1 MPTNAV
7 KYSQTYLASH
17 QERYAKFR
25 EEAYAELVAQYKDE
39 LGYRKLLIEREKAL
53 LGALERLQRETGR
66 QTGDS
71 DVDLN
76 KLRLELSAI
85 AEQNSSLE
93 SAASRR
99 ITIKKEQ
106 SDKLAVPDA
115 AQRKISERNEI
126 MATQGGLIASPDAAM
141 QMVMQ
146 TIDDVAGT
154 VQGGTTNAAGTAQ
167 QVLKSLKTSGV
178 YQKLDS
184 ARRAEVKDY
193 ITRGF
198 GLDAV
203 NIGDVSGEQLL
214 DVPQDVLIENET
226 KRFLQ
231 SEGSAYGVGKL
242 NEFINRLRGAKTDAE
257 VKAALDPLVKDPN
270 FQSAI
275 VKIEQGKDP
284 NDPEALSP
292 AERQAYDAAKIVS
305 QQLTLPRDFEK
316 YFDPQWIE
324 KRQQILEQYGVLTG
338 VQEEIKLRAE
348 KGEPELP
355 SEEEVRKRAAEKYRP
370 EAAERLR
377 EQFERDI
384 YAGDDLKLRHYDAIQ
399 AAKGAPI
406 KTDDPAYKA
415 AKLFTD
421 EQAMNTMSKA
431 DLRKFVAD
439 RAALYGEKDRN
450 ERDKFMIAYHQI
462 QLQKEGDMK
471 GPSDVLPE
479 KPTTQREVP
488 PAPGSVFPGYKTDA
502 EGMAQTQ
509 RGETMFVPRPFRE
522 GAGKLPGLEEKIGKQ
537 IGSLPSMSDLFK
549 QSF

>member
-17 QERYAKFR
+17 QERYAKMR
-25 EEAYAELVAQYKDE
+25 EEAYAELIAQYNDE

-53 LGALERLQRETGR
+53 LAALERLQRETGR

-76 KLRLELSAI
+76 KLRLELAAI
-85 AEQNSSLE
+85 TEQNNSLE
-93 SAASRR
+93 SAAQRR
-99 ITIKKEQ
+99 IAIKKEQ

-167 QVLKSLKTSGV
+167 QVLKSLEASGV
-178 YQKLDS
+178 YKKLDG
-184 ARRAEVKDY
+184 ARKAEVKDY
-193 ITRGF
+193 IRLGF
-198 GLDAV
+198 GLDTV
-203 NIGDVSGEQLL
+203 NIGGVAGAQLL
-214 DVPQDVLIENET
+214 EEPQDVLIEKET
-226 KRFLQ
+226 EKFLK
-231 SEGSAYGVGKL
+231 SEGGAYGVGKL
-242 NEFINRLRGAKTDAE
+242 GDFIDRLKGAKTDKE
-257 VKAALDPLVKDPN
+257 VKDALEKIVGAPA

-292 AERQAYDAAKIVS
+292 TEREAYEAAKIVS

-338 VQEEIKLRAE
+338 VQEEIKRRSD

-355 SEEEVRKRAAEKYRP
+355 SEEAVRKRAAEKYRP

-377 EQFERDI
+377 EQFERDS

-399 AAKGAPI
+399 AARSAPI
-406 KTDDPAYKA
+406 KSDDAAYKA
-415 AKLFTD
+415 AASLLSN
-421 EQAMNTMSKA
+421 EQAMNTMKKA
-431 DLRKFVAD
+431 DLRTFVAD
-439 RAALYGEKDRN
+439 AAAKYGGENRN

-462 QLQKEGDMK
+462 QLKKEGDMK

-479 KPTTQREVP
+479 KPDAPLPRREPMKGPLVGGP
-488 PAPGSVFPGYKTDA
+488 PLPSMIYEPPPPGTPPK
-502 EGMAQTQ
+502 
-509 RGETMFVPRPFRE
+509 
-522 GAGKLPGLEEKIGKQ
+522 LEEKIGKQ